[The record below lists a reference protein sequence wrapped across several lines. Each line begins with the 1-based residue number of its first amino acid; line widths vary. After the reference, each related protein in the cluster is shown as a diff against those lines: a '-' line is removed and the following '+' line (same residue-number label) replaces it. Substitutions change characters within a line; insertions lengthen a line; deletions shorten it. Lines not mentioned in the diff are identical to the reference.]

1 MGDNAILKLNFKPL
15 GVVSSARST
24 RVIMQ
29 SARNSRE
36 PVYVQIIRGKNLLQ
50 IIGESGNHRLCCL
63 VDATVRDQ
71 RALGPTEFPGF
82 GLFWCQSNR
91 TSTPARK
98 LYLIMFVSHV
108 RNMFLKAELFFSS
121 SRKKKI
127 KTVTPLN
134 ICVCV
139 YIFKS
144 ILKINDMWKFVIY
157 RNQSDARFI
166 FYVYM
171 KDQILTNSC
180 CIKHAVELFYI

>member
-15 GVVSSARST
+15 GVVSSVRST

-50 IIGESGNHRLCCL
+50 IIRESGNHRLCCL

-121 SRKKKI
+121 SRKKKSKQLHHWTYVSVFI
-127 KTVTPLN
+127 
-134 ICVCV
+134 
-139 YIFKS
+139 Y
-144 ILKINDMWKFVIY
+144 LKVFLK
-157 RNQSDARFI
+157 
-166 FYVYM
+166 
-171 KDQILTNSC
+171 
-180 CIKHAVELFYI
+180 

>member
-50 IIGESGNHRLCCL
+50 IIRESGNHRLCCL

-121 SRKKKI
+121 SRKKNQNSY
-127 KTVTPLN
+127 TTEHMCL
-134 ICVCV
+134 CL
-139 YIFKS
+139 YILKYS
-144 ILKINDMWKFVIY
+144 LKINDI
-157 RNQSDARFI
+157 
-166 FYVYM
+166 
-171 KDQILTNSC
+171 
-180 CIKHAVELFYI
+180 